1 MMFELF
7 IEVFTRSLYP
17 GIIII
22 VISILSS
29 LWQLYRKKNTKEMF
43 ALVLS
48 CDSSMVPSDTGG
60 SYYITVKYTIDGKE
74 YINGCSSQIRHFA
87 NTMALIYCSKN
98 FFTKEYTKITV
109 YDSLAAHLCIN
120 IILLI
125 LGLWFICYTLF
136 IK

>member
-1 MMFELF
+1 MFESF
-7 IEVFTRSLYP
+7 FEVFTRSLYP

-29 LWQLYRKKNTKEMF
+29 LWQRYRVKNTKEIL

-48 CDSSMVPSDTGG
+48 CESSMAPSDTGG
-60 SYYITVKYTIDGKE
+60 SFDITVQYTIDGKE
-74 YINGCSSQIRHFA
+74 YISGCSSQTLHFA
-87 NTMALIYCSKN
+87 NTMTLIYCSKSL
-98 FFTKEYTKITV
+98 FTKEYTKITMS
-109 YDSLAAHLCIN
+109 DSLATHLFIN
-120 IILLI
+120 ISLLI